1 MREISRQDCLPD
13 FVDLLLDTVFLVDA
27 GGHVVYVNAACERMF
42 GYTPAEFIGQ
52 RLLDFVAAEDRART
66 LEEARQVMAGR
77 PRIGFENRY
86 IRRDGRQVHVMWSA
100 CWSERDQLR
109 IGVARD
115 VTELRRAEAI
125 QLATYAISEAA
136 HNAGDLGVLLSEIHR
151 IIATLV
157 PMAGFAVAT
166 CDRGTRQLS
175 FSCQMDRDG
184 KSLLVDETL
193 ACQSWAEVICA
204 GHPMPAREAAPAAL
218 SGDVASGDDGNC
230 WLVMPLVAQQ
240 ETIGALALRS
250 DPDTRFSDK
259 DKELLHFVSEQVA
272 IAIDRA
278 QMKAELLRAA
288 QYDELTGLPNRR
300 LFQDRIRSAVARCVR
315 KQGSL
320 AVLYVDVDDFKQVN
334 DSLGHA
340 SGDLLLR
347 EVARR
352 LQLCVRE
359 SDTVARLGGD
369 EFVVL
374 LEDVQRQEDAEAVA
388 DKIREAMKQPMEI
401 DGRAMWIL
409 ASIGIALYPEHG
421 REIEQLLT
429 YADEAMY
436 SDKRSK
442 AS

>member
-1 MREISRQDCLPD
+1 MHETSRQDCWPD

-27 GGHVVYVNAACERMF
+27 GGRIVYANAACERMF
-42 GYTPAEFIGQ
+42 GYRPEELVGE
-52 RLLDFVAAEDRART
+52 RLLDFVAPEDLART
-66 LEEARQVMAGR
+66 QEEARQVMAGR

-86 IRRDGRQVHVMWSA
+86 IRSDGRRVHVMWSA

-115 VTELRRAEAI
+115 VTELRHAEAI

-136 HNAGDLGVLLSEIHR
+136 HNAGHLEVLLSEIHG
-151 IIATLV
+151 IIARLV
-157 PMAGFAVAT
+157 PVAGFAVAT
-166 CDRGTRQLS
+166 RDRRTGRLS
-175 FSCQMDRDG
+175 FSYQMDRHG
-184 KSLLVDETL
+184 NALLMDDAL
-193 ACQSWAEVICA
+193 ACRFCAQMICD
-204 GHPMPAREAAPAAL
+204 GHPMPTREAALTAL
-218 SGDVASGDDGNC
+218 SGDVASRDEGAC
-230 WLVMPLVAQQ
+230 WLALPLIVQQ
-240 ETIGALALRS
+240 EAIGVLVLKGDPETRYS
-250 DPDTRFSDK
+250 DQDR
-259 DKELLHFVSEQVA
+259 ELLHFVAEQVA

-315 KQGSL
+315 KQGAL
-320 AVLYVDVDDFKQVN
+320 AVLYVDIDDFKRVN

-340 SGDLLLR
+340 SGDLLLQ

-352 LQLCVRE
+352 LLLCVRE

-374 LEDVQRQEDAEAVA
+374 LEDVHNLDDAQAVA
-388 DKIREAMKQPMEI
+388 DKIRGTMRQPTEI
-401 DGRAMWIL
+401 DGGALRIQ

-421 REIEQLLT
+421 EEIEQLLS

-436 SDKRSK
+436 SAKRSK